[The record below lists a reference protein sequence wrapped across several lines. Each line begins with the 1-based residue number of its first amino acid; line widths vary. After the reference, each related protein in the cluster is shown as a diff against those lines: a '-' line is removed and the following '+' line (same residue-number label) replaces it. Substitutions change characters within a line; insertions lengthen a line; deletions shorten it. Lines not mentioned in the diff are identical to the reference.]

1 MNIEDRG
8 NKLVLRDTL
17 RGEERT
23 VGFIEYRE
31 HADEMRV
38 VTGVI
43 EALPHLDPYATGA
56 QLLTF
61 LREKYPRP
69 DWSLET
75 EPEWCR
81 AEYLALIQR
90 GLENGLDF
98 YDVIGEVVEN
108 PVAGQVGFTEE
119 WEFED
124 LASQGIDTPAIPT
137 TSLWPVMERLD
148 SESD

>member
-23 VGFIEYRE
+23 VGFMEYRT
-31 HADEMRV
+31 HPDEKRV
-38 VTGVI
+38 VIGVT
-43 EALPHLDPYATGA
+43 ESLPHLDPIDTGIEF
-56 QLLTF
+56 LTV

-75 EPEWCR
+75 EPQWCGGNYSAVI
-81 AEYLALIQR
+81 AEIESR
-90 GLENGLDF
+90 GHDF
-98 YDVIGEVVEN
+98 FDFVGQTVGGTPTLTEDWDFDGIIG
-108 PVAGQVGFTEE
+108 A
-119 WEFED
+119 
-124 LASQGIDTPAIPT
+124 DTKSPAT

-148 SESD
+148 SEADGD